1 MSRKLLKT
9 DGVEVDARLYQIRY
23 FEMLTVRG
31 ARRYSAEIAL
41 GPDDQVILDDDSML
55 NLETRAT
62 KVMPATLF
70 SRGLLKTA

>member
-9 DGVEVDARLYQIRY
+9 DGLTVDARLYKIRY

-31 ARRYSAEIAL
+31 ARRYTAEIAL
-41 GPDDQVILDDDSML
+41 GPRDRVILDDDSML

-62 KVMPATLF
+62 RLMPATLF
-70 SRGLLKTA
+70 SRELLKTA